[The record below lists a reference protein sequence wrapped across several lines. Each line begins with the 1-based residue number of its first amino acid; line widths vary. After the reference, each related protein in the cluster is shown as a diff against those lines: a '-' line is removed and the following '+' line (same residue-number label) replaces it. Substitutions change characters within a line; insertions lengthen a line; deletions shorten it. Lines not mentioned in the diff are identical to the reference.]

1 MENIKYQTEIKPG
14 GILNNRVIILTIIEI
29 LQFINNPKISLNP
42 NRIRKITLLKQR
54 GITIVISTH
63 DSFEQ

>member
-29 LQFINNPKISLNP
+29 LQFTCINNPKISLNP
-42 NRIRKITLLKQR
+42 NRMRKIT
-54 GITIVISTH
+54 
-63 DSFEQ
+63 

>member
-29 LQFINNPKISLNP
+29 LQFISNPKISLNP
-42 NRIRKITLLKQR
+42 NRMRKIT
-54 GITIVISTH
+54 
-63 DSFEQ
+63 

>member
-29 LQFINNPKISLNP
+29 LQFISNPKISLNP

-54 GITIVISTH
+54 GITVVISTH
-63 DSFEQ
+63 DSFVQ

>member
-42 NRIRKITLLKQR
+42 NRVRKITLLKQR
-54 GITIVISTH
+54 GITVVISNN
-63 DSFEQ
+63 DSFVQ